1 MTTTGVLL
9 VPLSTLTA
17 SASTG
22 FVSTKPRPSLCE
34 GWRGRR
40 RNSFCEK
47 DGNVSRLLGIFTFL
61 EKKDLNSG
69 ALGDRGNEAGSVA

>member
-1 MTTTGVLL
+1 MTATGVLL

-22 FVSTKPRPSLCE
+22 FVSTKPRPLCE

-61 EKKDLNSG
+61 EKKELNSG
-69 ALGDRGNEAGSVA
+69 ALGGRGNEAGSVA